1 MMDGSGCMALRRNS
15 PAARRILPALAL
27 LLAAGGA
34 SAEKLVMP
42 QGMGGVPDI
51 GAVPCKVFTDMLRVA
66 PLGTRHSL
74 ITWSAGYLQA
84 VTGKPLQVVVN
95 AADRTGP
102 PWTYDR
108 LGNELAAWC
117 KGNPDAVTRDAV
129 LSVARSLAATTGP
142 AAAPAP

>member
-1 MMDGSGCMALRRNS
+1 MNFLNRRCHT
-15 PAARRILPALAL
+15 LPALAL

-42 QGMGGVPDI
+42 LGMGGVPDI
-51 GAVPCKVFTDMLRVA
+51 GAIPCEVYNNMMRIG

-84 VTGKPLQVVVN
+84 VTGKPLQEVVN

-102 PWTYDR
+102 AWTYDR
-108 LGNELAAWC
+108 LGDELTAFC
-117 KGNPDAVTRDAV
+117 KANPKALTRDA
-129 LSVARSLAATTGP
+129 AADLGQRLISTTP
-142 AAAPAP
+142 

>member
-1 MMDGSGCMALRRNS
+1 MKNGSCCMNFLDRNFRRQ
-15 PAARRILPALAL
+15 ALPALVL

-42 QGMGGVPDI
+42 KGMGGVPDI
-51 GAVPCKVFTDMLRVA
+51 GAIPCEVYSEMVRIA
-66 PLGTRHSL
+66 PLGSRHSL

-84 VTGKPLQVVVN
+84 VTGQPLQEVVN

-108 LGNELAAWC
+108 LGDELTAYC
-117 KGNPDAVTRDAV
+117 KSNPKALTRDAV
-129 LSVARSLAATTGP
+129 ISVARSLE
-142 AAAPAP
+142 

>member
-1 MMDGSGCMALRRNS
+1 MMDGSGRMALKRSS

-34 SAEKLVMP
+34 SAEKLLMP
-42 QGMGGVPDI
+42 DGMGGVPDI
-51 GAVPCKVFTDMLRVA
+51 GAIPCKVFTDMIRVA
-66 PLGTRHSL
+66 PLGSRHSL

-84 VTGKPLQVVVN
+84 VTGRPLQEVVN

-117 KGNPDAVTRDAV
+117 RENPDAVTRDAV
-129 LSVARSLAATTGP
+129 ASVARSLAATTGP
-142 AAAPAP
+142 AAASAP

>member
-1 MMDGSGCMALRRNS
+1 MKDGTRPMSAPHRRH
-15 PAARRILPALAL
+15 PLLPALAL
-27 LLAAGGA
+27 LLAAGTA

-42 QGMGGVPDI
+42 DGMGGVPDI
-51 GAVPCKVFTDMLRVA
+51 GAIPCKVFTDMIRVA

-84 VTGKPLQVVVN
+84 VTGKPLQEVVN
-95 AADRTGP
+95 AADRAGP

-129 LSVARSLAATTGP
+129 AGLAGQLGDARQ
-142 AAAPAP
+142 

>member
-1 MMDGSGCMALRRNS
+1 MNVLNQNHRRHM
-15 PAARRILPALAL
+15 LPALAL

-42 QGMGGVPDI
+42 KGMGGVPDI
-51 GAVPCKVFTDMLRVA
+51 GAIPCEVYSEMVRIA
-66 PLGTRHSL
+66 PLGSRHSL

-84 VTGKPLQVVVN
+84 VTGKPLQEVVN

-108 LGNELAAWC
+108 LGDEFTAFC
-117 KGNPDAVTRDAV
+117 KANPKALTRDAV
-129 LSVARSLAATTGP
+129 ISVARSLE
-142 AAAPAP
+142 

>member
-1 MMDGSGCMALRRNS
+1 MKDGYCSMNFLNWNLRRHT
-15 PAARRILPALAL
+15 LHGLAL

-42 QGMGGVPDI
+42 KGMGGVPDI
-51 GAVPCKVFTDMLRVA
+51 GAIPCEVYSEMVRIA

-84 VTGKPLQVVVN
+84 VTAKPLQEVVN

-102 PWTYDR
+102 AWTYDR
-108 LGNELAAWC
+108 LGDELTAFC
-117 KGNPDAVTRDAV
+117 KANPKALTRDAV
-129 LSVARSLAATTGP
+129 LSLARSLGV
-142 AAAPAP
+142 